1 MTSRSF
7 DRATHVVAAACGK
20 VVDVHGHFPHVH
32 RNPSGKARL
41 SVCYAMQ
48 NESRWCIVGT
58 TTR

>member
-1 MTSRSF
+1 
-7 DRATHVVAAACGK
+7 VVAAACGK

-32 RNPSGKARL
+32 RNPNAKARL